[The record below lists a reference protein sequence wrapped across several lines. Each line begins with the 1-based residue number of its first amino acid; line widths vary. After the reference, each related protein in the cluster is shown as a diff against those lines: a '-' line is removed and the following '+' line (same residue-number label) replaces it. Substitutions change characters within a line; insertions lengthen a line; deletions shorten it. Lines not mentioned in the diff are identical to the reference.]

1 MGLAMLREQARGLTR
16 DQRNAFVAAWLG
28 WAMDAFDY
36 FLLVFV
42 ITDVADTF
50 NTTKTHVAVA
60 TTLTLAAR
68 PVGAAIFGY
77 WADKA
82 GRRPVLLVC
91 VLFYSTVGFLTA
103 FSTSLTMLL
112 VLRALYGIGM
122 GGEWGLGASLAMEKI
137 PTAKRGFYSGVLQ
150 QGYPVGYLLAA
161 IAFFLVEPIAGWR
174 GLFVCAA
181 LPALLALFI
190 RMRVEESE
198 AWQATREHQVQ
209 NKVTFRQVLLNPAVA
224 RRFFYLVLLMAAF
237 NFMSHGTQDYVPTFL
252 EDTFGAAK
260 NTTVLVAI
268 VYNIGAILGGA
279 YFGAL
284 SQGFG
289 RKRTIIVCAVF
300 GLIITPLFAIAPTI
314 ALFAAAAFALQVVV
328 QGAWGVIP
336 GHLPELSP
344 AEIRGFSRGVPYQ
357 LGTLL
362 PALNLPLQTSLAD
375 SHSGRYALFVVMV
388 PVFVAVIA
396 LTALGKEARGVEFG
410 RGTEG
415 GPARPGPS
423 ERNGTPVSG
432 PPGRGRGRPAPGRR
446 AQEPRIAD
454 HVRLE

>member
-77 WADKA
+77 LADHH
-82 GRRPVLLVC
+82 GRRPTLLAC
-91 VLFYSTVGFLTA
+91 VLFYSTVGFATA

-112 VLRALYGIGM
+112 ILRALYGIGM

-137 PTAKRGFYSGVLQ
+137 PSAKRGFYSGVLQ

-174 GLFVCAA
+174 GLFICAA

-198 AWQATREHQVQ
+198 AWQATKERERQT
-209 NKVTFRQVLLNPAVA
+209 NIGFRQVLFNPAVA
-224 RRFFYLVLLMAAF
+224 RRFGYLVLLMAAF
-237 NFMSHGTQDYVPTFL
+237 NFMSHGTQDYVPTHL
-252 EDTFGAAK
+252 EDTFGAGH

-268 VYNIGAILGGA
+268 VYNLGAIIGGA

-289 RKRTIIVCAVF
+289 RKRTIIMC
-300 GLIITPLFAIAPTI
+300 
-314 ALFAAAAFALQVVV
+314 AAFALVVSPLFAYAPTLALFAVAAFVMQFFV

-336 GHLPELSP
+336 AHLTELSP
-344 AEIRGFSRGVPYQ
+344 DEIRGFYPGVTYQ
-357 LGTLL
+357 LGNLL
-362 PALNLPLQTSLAD
+362 AAVNLPLQTSLAE
-375 SHSGRYALFVVMV
+375 SHNGRYALFVVIV
-388 PVFVAVIA
+388 PVLIAVIA
-396 LTALGKEARGVEFG
+396 LTALGKEARGVVFG
-410 RGTEG
+410 GGTEPNAVRSG
-415 GPARPGPS
+415 RFERDTERAPAPARR
-423 ERNGTPVSG
+423 E
-432 PPGRGRGRPAPGRR
+432 
-446 AQEPRIAD
+446 
-454 HVRLE
+454 

>member
-16 DQRNAFVAAWLG
+16 DQRNAFLAAWLG

-77 WADKA
+77 FADKK
-82 GRRPVLLVC
+82 GRRPALLVC
-91 VLFYSTVGFLTA
+91 VLFYSTVGLLTA

-112 VLRALYGIGM
+112 ILRALYGIGM

-137 PTAKRGFYSGVLQ
+137 PASKRGFWSGVLQ

-181 LPALLALFI
+181 IPALLALFI

-198 AWQATREHQVQ
+198 VWERTRDRERQTRVG
-209 NKVTFRQVLLNPAVA
+209 FRQVLLNGPIA
-224 RRFFYLVLLMAAF
+224 RRFVYLVLLMAAF

-252 EDTFGAAK
+252 EDTFDAGHT
-260 NTTVLVAI
+260 TTVLVAI
-268 VYNIGAILGGA
+268 VYNLGAIIGGA

-289 RKRTIIVCAVF
+289 RKRTIVVCAAF
-300 GLIITPLFAIAPTI
+300 ALLISPLFAFAPTL
-314 ALFAAAAFALQVVV
+314 ALFAAAAFVMQFFV

-336 GHLPELSP
+336 AHLTEQSP
-344 AEIRGFSRGVPYQ
+344 DEIRGFYPGVTYQ
-357 LGTLL
+357 LGNLL
-362 PALNLPLQTSLAD
+362 AAINLPLQTSLAD
-375 SHSGRYALFVVMV
+375 SHSGSYALFVVIV
-388 PVFVAVIA
+388 PVLLAVMA
-396 LTALGKEARGVEFG
+396 LTLLGHEARGVEFG
-410 RGTEG
+410 REPSGRFVRGTEDRV
-415 GPARPGPS
+415 PDVVSRP
-423 ERNGTPVSG
+423 
-432 PPGRGRGRPAPGRR
+432 
-446 AQEPRIAD
+446 
-454 HVRLE
+454 